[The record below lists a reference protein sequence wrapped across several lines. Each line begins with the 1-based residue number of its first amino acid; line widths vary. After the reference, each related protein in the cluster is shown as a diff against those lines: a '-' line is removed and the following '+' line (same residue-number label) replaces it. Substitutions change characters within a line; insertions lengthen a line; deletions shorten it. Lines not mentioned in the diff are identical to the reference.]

1 MHDSHA
7 RMSRFFLLCLMSC
20 GAESAPVQPSLDTA
34 DTATAAPPDAEYGRW
49 ALLNEDYIQCGVP
62 ASVYDQYIGAASPAE
77 RLPERDGRNAEL
89 PYYMT
94 AVTADNG
101 AELVAQN
108 CLFCHAAFMNGE
120 LVVGLG
126 NPWLDFTTDTTAYAA
141 AMPLLAADEAER
153 EEAEK
158 WSERVM
164 ATSGSLVT
172 DTVGS
177 NPADTLAQ
185 ALFAHR
191 DPTTLAWSSSPM
203 MELPSGPIPTDV
215 PPLWNMAKKD
225 RMLYSG
231 TATGD
236 LPRVMMTASALCTD
250 DVEDA
255 EEIYT
260 YFDDIAAYFTTLQPP
275 PIPDAIDQTLAD
287 QGQVLFE
294 DSCAMCHGTY
304 GDEPTYPGELVG
316 VDEIGT
322 DPSLALQPTDI
333 LRFVDWFNESWYGET
348 AQLAPTGAYIAPPLD
363 GIWATA
369 PYLHNGSVPDLA
381 SLLDSSL
388 RPTYWRRSTTYDTTV
403 VGWRSTTLDEGKDEA
418 SDPTRVIDTTL
429 PGWSNAGHIYGD
441 ELDAEQRAAVLEY
454 LKTL

>member
-1 MHDSHA
+1 
-7 RMSRFFLLCLMSC
+7 
-20 GAESAPVQPSLDTA
+20 
-34 DTATAAPPDAEYGRW
+34 
-49 ALLNEDYIQCGVP
+49 
-62 ASVYDQYIGAASPAE
+62 
-77 RLPERDGRNAEL
+77 
-89 PYYMT
+89 
-94 AVTADNG
+94 
-101 AELVAQN
+101 
-108 CLFCHAAFMNGE
+108 
-120 LVVGLG
+120 
-126 NPWLDFTTDTTAYAA
+126 
-141 AMPLLAADEAER
+141 
-153 EEAEK
+153 
-158 WSERVM
+158 
-164 ATSGSLVT
+164 
-172 DTVGS
+172 
-177 NPADTLAQ
+177 
-185 ALFAHR
+185 
-191 DPTTLAWSSSPM
+191 
-203 MELPSGPIPTDV
+203 
-215 PPLWNMAKKD
+215 
-225 RMLYSG
+225 
-231 TATGD
+231 
-236 LPRVMMTASALCTD
+236 MMTASVLCTD

-275 PIPDAIDQTLAD
+275 PFPDAIDQTLAD
-287 QGQVLFE
+287 KGQVLFE